1 MIPLNLLFNYLM
13 CVCWCD
19 ETLSTSSFFVSSS
32 FYPHFLAASIF
43 SARLSLLQRLLEVY
57 LSIPFS
63 FLFLFPVCF
72 LSTHWIP
79 LHSVERD
86 LCPKLSHL
94 HTPMRCHMI
103 IIAFRI
109 SFRKSL
115 LFSFLLLLF
124 PILLYTSYYLGSA
137 TDAPMRFIK
146 RGPIAGWSVF
156 GDVVGDLRTVAQ
168 MAALFRRH
176 RFLLLL
182 YIFPDS

>member
-1 MIPLNLLFNYLM
+1 M

-115 LFSFLLLLF
+115 LVSLFYYCYFLF
-124 PILLYTSYYLGSA
+124 CCIPPILSRLGYRCA
-137 TDAPMRFIK
+137 NAFHQTRTHCRMKCLRRRRWRFTNCRSNGRAVSSPSFSLI
-146 RGPIAGWSVF
+146 II
-156 GDVVGDLRTVAQ
+156 
-168 MAALFRRH
+168 H
-176 RFLLLL
+176 
-182 YIFPDS
+182 FPG